1 MVGPFNSLTFP
12 KELIQHSAG
21 ITEFSGEKVRT
32 ISQSLV
38 SAYEIKGEGIAG
50 GATAQLAVGT
60 WQQPVD
66 LKWLK
71 VFLRQLSSSPRDLR
85 VE

>member
-1 MVGPFNSLTFP
+1 MVSSFNSLALP
-12 KELIQHSAG
+12 KELVQYSVG

-32 ISQSLV
+32 ISRSLV

-71 VFLRQLSSSPRDLR
+71 VFLRQLSSSPRDLA